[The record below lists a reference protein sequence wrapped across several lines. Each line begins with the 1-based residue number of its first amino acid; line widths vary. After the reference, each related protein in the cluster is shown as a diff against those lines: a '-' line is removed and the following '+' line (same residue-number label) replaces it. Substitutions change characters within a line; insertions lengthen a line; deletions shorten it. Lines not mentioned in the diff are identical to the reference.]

1 MHGFLLIIMMSAPSM
16 SMPLEIRQIG
26 PFENAAS
33 CENAL
38 SAIRRALPSVPAQ
51 TKMLCVPVDATPGG

>member
-26 PFENAAS
+26 PFENSAS

-38 SAIRRALPSVPAQ
+38 SAVRRSLPSVPAQ
-51 TKMLCVPVDATPGG
+51 TRMLCVPVDIKS